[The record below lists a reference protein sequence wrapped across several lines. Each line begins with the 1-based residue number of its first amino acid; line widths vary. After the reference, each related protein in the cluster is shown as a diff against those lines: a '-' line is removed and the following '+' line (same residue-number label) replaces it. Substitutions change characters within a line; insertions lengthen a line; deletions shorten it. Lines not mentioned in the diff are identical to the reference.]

1 MGMQLWLI
9 YAAIT
14 AVFLASADCF
24 IKAAAGRISSSLGL
38 LVYGACTFATGLG
51 WVLLERLRGITLH
64 AQPVAFLYALGVG
77 FSFSA
82 VTVGLYAT
90 FGAGAPISLASPFVR
105 LAGLVI
111 ASIVGLTLFNEPL
124 TLRYVF
130 GMVLVF
136 GGLYLILTR

>member
-1 MGMQLWLI
+1 MGMPAWLI

-14 AVFLASADCF
+14 AFFLASADCF
-24 IKAAAGRISSSLGL
+24 IKLASGRLSSSLGL

-51 WVLLERLRGITLH
+51 WVFLDRFRGVPLH
-64 AQPVAFLYALGVG
+64 AQPVAYLYALGVG
-77 FSFSA
+77 VSFSA

-111 ASIVGLTLFNEPL
+111 ASVVGLTLFNEPL
-124 TLRYVF
+124 SLRYLL

-136 GGLYLILTR
+136 GGLYLIITR

>member
-1 MGMQLWLI
+1 MPAWLI

-14 AVFLASADCF
+14 AFFLASADCF
-24 IKAAAGRISSSLGL
+24 IKLASGRLSSSLGL

-51 WVLLERLRGITLH
+51 WVFLDRFRGVPLH
-64 AQPVAFLYALGVG
+64 AQPVAYLYALGVG
-77 FSFSA
+77 VSFSA

-111 ASIVGLTLFNEPL
+111 ASVVGLTLFNEPL
-124 TLRYVF
+124 SLRYLL

-136 GGLYLILTR
+136 GGLYLIITR

>member
-1 MGMQLWLI
+1 MPAWLI

-14 AVFLASADCF
+14 AFFLASADCF
-24 IKAAAGRISSSLGL
+24 IKLASGRLSSSLGL

-51 WVLLERLRGITLH
+51 WVFLDRFRGVPLH
-64 AQPVAFLYALGVG
+64 AQPAAYLYALGVG
-77 FSFSA
+77 VSFSA

-111 ASIVGLTLFNEPL
+111 ASVVGLTLFNEPL
-124 TLRYVF
+124 SLRYLL

-136 GGLYLILTR
+136 GGLYLIITR